1 MAYTLTAK
9 SQVTLPKAIRDHLKL
24 APGDAVTFRITAD
37 GGVRVDPVA
46 PAAATQGDA
55 LAAARQRFTA
65 LRGRGGHAS
74 AGGTDALMRLL
85 RGYDEDAQD
94 PGFKTPDASNP
105 P

>member
-9 SQVTLPKAIRDHLKL
+9 SQVTLPKTIRDHLKL

-46 PAAATQGDA
+46 RAAAAQGDA
-55 LAAARQRFTA
+55 LDAARQRFTA
-65 LRGRGGHAS
+65 LRGRGRHAG
-74 AGGTDALMRLL
+74 AGGTDAVMRLL

-94 PGFKTPDASNP
+94 PGFKTPGAGSQP
-105 P
+105 